1 MKSDWEI
8 KWKKKVYETK
18 EFPGDWEW
26 GLSKWGINGIEQ
38 FIRKQIQQA
47 RQEGIEEAIGL
58 VEGAKTGH
66 SSYSCKNK
74 VGICVCG
81 ASEDRWNLSLEEI
94 LSELKKEGTK

>member
-47 RQEGIEEAIGL
+47 RQEGIEVVKKI
-58 VEGAKTGH
+58 
-66 SSYSCKNK
+66 
-74 VGICVCG
+74 
-81 ASEDRWNLSLEEI
+81 LENMRLDIDIETKI
-94 LSELKKEGTK
+94 SELKKKPVTIKKEE